1 MVKISNYLR
10 ANYIPFLIAGLCAVF
25 ALVERYQR
33 HTYKY
38 IQPRIDPRA
47 QPQLKGEALV
57 GLAQVLS
64 ELYPEGVQANVLT
77 AQALIEK
84 GRFQEAR
91 QHLEQALQA
100 KGRDQGLLFLYAQL
114 LLDLGEDPEKV
125 KKVIDE
131 LRYYFPRSREKV
143 ESYFERASKGKI
155 SFAKGSID

>member
-10 ANYIPFLIAGLCAVF
+10 ANYIPLLIAGLCAAL

-33 HTYKY
+33 RTYEHV
-38 IQPRIDPRA
+38 QSRIDPRA
-47 QPQLKGEALV
+47 QPQLKGEALS
-57 GLAQVLS
+57 GLAQALS
-64 ELYPEGVQANVLT
+64 ELYPDGVQANVLA

-100 KGRDQGLLFLYAQL
+100 GGRDQGLLFLYAQL
-114 LLDLGEDPEKV
+114 LLDLGEEPEKV
-125 KKVIDE
+125 RKVVDE
-131 LRYYFPRSREKV
+131 IRRYFPRSREKI
-143 ESYFERASKGKI
+143 EGYFERASKGRI